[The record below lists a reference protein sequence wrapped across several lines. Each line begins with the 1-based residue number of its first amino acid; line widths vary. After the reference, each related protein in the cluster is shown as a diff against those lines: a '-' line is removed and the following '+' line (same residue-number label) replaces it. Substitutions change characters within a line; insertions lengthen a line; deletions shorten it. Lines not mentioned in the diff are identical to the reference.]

1 MTGIYKIINKINGKM
16 YIGSAV
22 DIQKRWIKHKSDLR
36 KNKHHSKKLQNSW
49 NKYGEQ
55 NFIFEIVEECEKN
68 KDLLLSK
75 ESYYFIL
82 YDTVKNGYNCAI
94 KAGSPMFGKKHS
106 EETKKKISKS
116 NKGRKHS
123 EETREKLKKRNLNN
137 KYNFGKK
144 HSPETIEKIRAS
156 NLGKNLN
163 KKNSEQTRYKISKS
177 NKGKKHSEET
187 KEKLKI
193 SQWGKD
199 RVFTEEHRKKLSK
212 SQIGEKNHR
221 YNPNKVIQYDL
232 NDNFIKE
239 WKDLVTLKNKGFNS
253 GHISAVCRGIKK
265 TYLGFKWKFK

>member
-116 NKGRKHS
+116 NKG
-123 EETREKLKKRNLNN
+123 KKRTEEFKQKLSIAH
-137 KYNFGKK
+137 KGKILSESTK
-144 HSPETIEKIRAS
+144 EKIR
-156 NLGKNLN
+156 LGN
-163 KKNSEQTRYKISKS
+163 TG
-177 NKGKKHSEET
+177 KGMS
-187 KEKLKI
+187 
-193 SQWGKD
+193 D
-199 RVFTEEHRKKLSK
+199 YNRKKVSERTAKPIL
-212 SQIGEKNHR
+212 
-221 YNPNKVIQYDL
+221 QYDL
-232 NDNFIKE
+232 DDNFIKE
-239 WKDLVTLKNKGFNS
+239 WKTVTEAKKYYKGDIPATLKGRQKQS
-253 GHISAVCRGIKK
+253 C
-265 TYLGFKWKFK
+265 GFKWKYK